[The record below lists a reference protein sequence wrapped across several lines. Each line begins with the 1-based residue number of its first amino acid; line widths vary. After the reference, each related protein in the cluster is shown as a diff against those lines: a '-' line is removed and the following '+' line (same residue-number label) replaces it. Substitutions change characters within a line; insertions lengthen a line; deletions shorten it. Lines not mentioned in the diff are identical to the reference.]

1 MDRRLVILLDPG
13 ASAAN
18 DYLRQDKSKEK
29 RFAFDQAFGSDVD
42 TKTLFK
48 ATAEPLIKS
57 VLQGY
62 NATVFAY
69 GSTGAG
75 KTFTMI
81 GTTIEPGIMFRTVEE
96 IFAGVAEPGE
106 HSFTVTC
113 TFVEVYNENLRD
125 LGSGDCREGILDLR
139 EDPVTGT
146 YVAGIT
152 EIRAASVQEVMDL
165 LQMGNQRRTTEPT
178 SMNVT
183 SSRSHAVLQVRVER
197 RGNPSGT
204 LTGKLSMIDLAGSE
218 RASHTNNSGM
228 RLLEGANI
236 NRSLLALGNCINALA
251 SGSHFVPYRDSKL
264 TRLLKDSLGGNCR
277 TVMVANISPSHLSY
291 EDTLNTLKYANRAKH
306 IRVRAKQNLVR
317 PDEHVSQFEQAIA
330 DLRNEVSILKSQ
342 LANRREA
349 PDAVE
354 GDENVLKEASENW
367 KLEVIRNLESRTSL
381 QRSLIDVE
389 RGLSQW
395 RVELE
400 QAKEIILHW
409 EERSEGSA
417 ASTRRSDAKSLEEWK
432 EATAQIEESIKENI
446 ETRRSLNERL
456 QQNKVAGKE
465 LQKQL
470 SQRVLNE
477 DLRAFL
483 ELIQRVQV
491 LEVER
496 LELEHFWEVD
506 RQQLEQSDQEIAMLR
521 EQLRLRNA
529 HIHEQRQQLSKE
541 KQEKMPGHVFLL
553 GSTLA
558 ESSPQRGPLRVMQA
572 WALSKE
578 EDGPE
583 ERVNSGS
590 LSVSEEATDD
600 FPMQDKINWRALEVP
615 LASQIKGLAQLQQN
629 AGTSRLLAAK
639 AWKDKSL
646 RSIPER
652 ARRPLALARNGVAPP
667 PLVAPAPPR
676 ELREPP
682 GDSSPSQ
689 TRGSTCPPL
698 RRKSSLEAHALG
710 GQRQTSVGDVR
721 SPGPPGQRQIL
732 RAQGVAA
739 PQRQLDKNS
748 VGVYRDKSRGR
759 WQERMFHFGASA
771 MPKPPGVSARLD
783 EKGFCEFKA
792 VEAVPNL
799 RVSRNLDVRSF
810 SMGAA
815 PTRVDSRTVCFT
827 QKMQLRSPPAV
838 LGGWCTACTVSRE
851 QTDNEDFQH
860 RFFKHPLTPLLQE
873 LFDLQD
879 LDSNGL
885 LEESELIDLN
895 IVIATLHYGR
905 EIDRDMLHKKY
916 QTLFRQRLD
925 PLGRG
930 VGFRAFHDYM
940 VQVLV
945 DYDTDVAAQEMIVEQ
960 FIAPWMCPGDISWK
974 LQLWAVCIVVSTV
987 DGDMRM
993 PQADTMPQI
1002 SISEASIF
1010 QRRVQQLFE
1019 KNDCGSPKEPEDVP
1033 GLPSLI
1039 KRVYVEVRSLRQKTY
1054 PQLGDQ
1060 VDSIWLTLRLNKER
1074 KDALTIEDVDF

>member
-42 TKTLFK
+42 TQTLFK

-125 LGSGDCREGILDLR
+125 LGSGDSREGILDLR

-152 EIRAASVQEVMDL
+152 EIRAESVQEVMDL

-264 TRLLKDSLGGNCR
+264 TRLLKDSLGGTCR

-541 KQEKMPGHVFLL
+541 KQEKIPGHVFLL

-572 WALSKE
+572 WAPSKE

-676 ELREPP
+676 ELREPS
-682 GDSSPSQ
+682 GNSSPSQ

-698 RRKSSLEAHALG
+698 RHMPLAASARRRWAMFVRLGHPGNGKSCVHKALQLHSG
-710 GQRQTSVGDVR
+710 RLDLPPFAGLGQE
-721 SPGPPGQRQIL
+721 
-732 RAQGVAA
+732 
-739 PQRQLDKNS
+739 
-748 VGVYRDKSRGR
+748 

-771 MPKPPGVSARLD
+771 MPKPPGARVSASARLD
-783 EKGFCEFKA
+783 EKGFCEHTA

-799 RVSRNLDVRSF
+799 
-810 SMGAA
+810 
-815 PTRVDSRTVCFT
+815 
-827 QKMQLRSPPAV
+827 
-838 LGGWCTACTVSRE
+838 RE

-860 RFFKHPLTPLLQE
+860 RFFKHPLT
-873 LFDLQD
+873 FDLQD

-960 FIAPWMCPGDISWK
+960 FIA
-974 LQLWAVCIVVSTV
+974 
-987 DGDMRM
+987 
-993 PQADTMPQI
+993 
-1002 SISEASIF
+1002 EASLARALLSSGAW
-1010 QRRVQQLFE
+1010 QRDMGAVQT
-1019 KNDCGSPKEPEDVP
+1019 
-1033 GLPSLI
+1033 SL
-1039 KRVYVEVRSLRQKTY
+1039 V
-1054 PQLGDQ
+1054 
-1060 VDSIWLTLRLNKER
+1060 
-1074 KDALTIEDVDF
+1074 